1 MTPVPAEAARNIK
14 NAMEEMLEK
23 NRALPYNLLIGGKN
37 GRTGF
42 KNL

>member
-1 MTPVPAEAARNIK
+1 MIRVPVEVVRNIK
-14 NAMEEMLEK
+14 NAMERTFEK
-23 NRALPYNLLIGGKN
+23 DKDVLYNLLIGGKN